1 MLVKKI
7 HMKFRNIKLG
17 RSNSLKSI
25 ESRILRSLVFV
36 VSLLVFQA
44 AAFSQITYPTPFVT
58 PQQAVENVLLGAGVQ
73 ASNFKY
79 NGNGVMAVNVQ
90 TNIRKFLNTNPNFPL
105 SEGIIMHTSNA
116 PNVSGDPD
124 LNAINLSGNNISNG
138 VILEFDFVPEGDT
151 LSFSYIFTSAE
162 YSSFTCSSFNDVFGF
177 FISGPGISGPYSNNS
192 MNIATIPGSN
202 TPVGINTVNS
212 GNIISSNCSN
222 ANPNYQQDSQYW
234 TNSFNS
240 VYSGSPAISGS
251 VGLPNFNG
259 STVELTANAS
269 VICGETYHIKLAIS
283 NVNDQS
289 YNSGVFLK
297 AGSFASEPTIEIA
310 GQNTTTMVMDSV
322 LVEGC
327 DMGNFCFT
335 RDIAVAGDTAVI
347 HFELGGTAV
356 IGVDYNFT
364 NIPNTL
370 DSIILYPGE
379 TEFCIDIDPILD
391 GLLEGLELIEISTF
405 SVNPCGDTLWS
416 EARLYIA
423 DKPEIPMPNAGQDF
437 AVCDGGTGVL
447 EGEAEVGTNTTTW
460 TYDGPG
466 VITFTPNANAVNA
479 TVSFT
484 EPGSYTLFLTEAND
498 TCNVFGIDSL
508 TVVYGEVLL
517 DVSNDTIIC
526 QNGEVNLIAD
536 GSTTS
541 NSALEY
547 HWEHTTDIGAVQNVD
562 PLETTTYS
570 VFAENTDGCISETR
584 TITVTV
590 HPPLNL
596 VVTPTLQSIC
606 PGFMAQINS
615 VVTGGNGG
623 PYAYVWTDPAGNI
636 VGEEAQITVSPA
648 ATTIYTLTVSD
659 DCETTPVSLT
669 SEVVVEPLPEV
680 MFSVTDPALCT
691 PAEFEV
697 INNTDPTMVGETY
710 WYVNSGH
717 SYANLDTINPDIT
730 APGVYNVQL
739 VVVSPA
745 GCIDSLSVNN
755 FLEVYALPEV
765 RFTYSPNPVTVLN
778 TEVVFQNGT
787 TGAVAYE
794 WSFEEGLPNYSSLTT
809 PTSTFPEGI
818 VDVYDVELI
827 AFTEFGCTDTLLK
840 RIRVQPEV
848 LIFVPN
854 TFTPDND
861 SYNEEWK
868 VHLLG
873 IDIYSVT
880 IEVFNR
886 WGEQVWESHDIE
898 YGWDGTYGGK
908 PVPTGSYVW
917 KVSAADRLTDG
928 KYDWQGTVTIL
939 R

>member
-1 MLVKKI
+1 MQNKHTFL
-7 HMKFRNIKLG
+7 KL
-17 RSNSLKSI
+17 NKSF
-25 ESRILRSLVFV
+25 SVGKLILALTFMF
-36 VSLLVFQA
+36 FQA
-44 AAFSQITYPTPFVT
+44 TAFSQITFPTPFVT
-58 PQQAVENVLLGAGVQ
+58 PQQAVENVLLGPGVQ
-73 ASNFKY
+73 ASGFKY
-79 NGNGVMAVNVQ
+79 NGNSVMAVNVQ
-90 TNIRKFLNTNPNFPL
+90 SNIRRFVNTNAVFPL
-105 SEGIIMHTSNA
+105 DEGVLMHTANA

-124 LNAINLSGNNISNG
+124 LNAINLSNNNISNG

-151 LSFSYIFTSAE
+151 LSFSYIFSSAE

-177 FISGPGISGPYSNNS
+177 FISGPGISGPYSNNAI
-192 MNIATIPGSN
+192 NIATIPGTN

-212 GNIISSNCSN
+212 GNITSSNCFN

-234 TNSFNS
+234 TSSFNS
-240 VYSGSPAISGS
+240 VYNSSPAISGS
-251 VGLPNFNG
+251 VGSPNFNG
-259 STVELTANAS
+259 STIELTANAS

-283 NVNDQS
+283 NVSDQS

-297 AGSFASEPTIEIA
+297 AGSFSSAPTFEIS
-310 GQNTTTMVMDSV
+310 GQNTTTMTMDSV

-335 RDIAVAGDTAVI
+335 RPIEIAEDTAVV
-347 HFELGGTAV
+347 HFEIGGTA
-356 IGVDYNFT
+356 ILGVDYNFT

-379 TEFCIDIDPILD
+379 TDFCIDIEPVLD
-391 GLLEGLELIEISTF
+391 GLLEGLESIEISTF

-423 DKPEIPMPNAGQDF
+423 DKPDIPIPNAGSNF

-447 EGEAEVGTNTTTW
+447 EGEAEVATNTTTW

-466 VITFTPNANAVNA
+466 VITFTPNANDPNA

-498 TCNVFGIDSL
+498 TCDVFGIDSV

-526 QNGEVNLIAD
+526 QNGQVDLIAT
-536 GSTTS
+536 GNTTS
-541 NSALEY
+541 NSPLEY
-547 HWEHTTDIGAVQNVD
+547 HWDHTTDVGAVQNVT
-562 PLETTTYS
+562 PLENTTYS
-570 VFAENTDGCISETR
+570 VFAENTDGCISQTK
-584 TITVTV
+584 TITVSV
-590 HPPLNL
+590 HPPLEL
-596 VVTPTLQSIC
+596 TITPTLQSIC
-606 PGFMAQINS
+606 PGDMAQISS

-623 PYAYVWTDPAGNI
+623 PYSLVWTDPTGNV
-636 VGEEAQITVSPA
+636 VGDEAQIAVSPES
-648 ATTIYTLTVSD
+648 TSIYTLTVSD
-659 DCETTPVSLT
+659 NCETTPVTLT

-680 MFSVTDPALCT
+680 MFSVTEPALCT
-691 PAEFEV
+691 PAVFEV
-697 INNTDPTMVGETY
+697 INNTDPNMVDQTY

-730 APGVYNVQL
+730 SPGVYDVKL

-745 GCIDSLSVNN
+745 GCVDSLSVNN
-755 FLEVYALPEV
+755 FLEVYALPEA
-765 RFTYSPNPVTVLN
+765 RFTYTPNPTTVLN
-778 TEVVFQNGT
+778 TEVKFQNGT
-787 TGAVAYE
+787 TGAVSYQ
-794 WSFEEGLPNYSSLTT
+794 WTFEDGLPAYSSLTN
-809 PTSTFPEGI
+809 PTVNFPEGI
-818 VDVYDVELI
+818 VDVYDVEMI
-827 AFTEFGCTDTLLK
+827 AYTEFGCTDTVLK

-848 LIFVPN
+848 LIFAPN
-854 TFTPDND
+854 SFTPDND
-861 SYNEEWK
+861 SYNEVWK

-873 IDIYSVT
+873 VDVYNVT

-908 PVPTGSYVW
+908 PVPTGSYIW

-928 KYDWQGTVTIL
+928 KYEWQGHVTIL

>member
-1 MLVKKI
+1 MQNKHTFL
-7 HMKFRNIKLG
+7 KL
-17 RSNSLKSI
+17 NKSF
-25 ESRILRSLVFV
+25 SVGKLILALTFMF
-36 VSLLVFQA
+36 FQA
-44 AAFSQITYPTPFVT
+44 TAFSQITFPTPFVT
-58 PQQAVENVLLGAGVQ
+58 PQQAVENVLLGPGVQ
-73 ASNFKY
+73 ASGFKY

-90 TNIRKFLNTNPNFPL
+90 SNIRRFVNTNAVFPL
-105 SEGIIMHTSNA
+105 DEGVLMHTANA

-124 LNAINLSGNNISNG
+124 LNAINLSNSNISNG

-151 LSFSYIFTSAE
+151 LSFSYIFSSAE

-192 MNIATIPGSN
+192 INIATIPGTN

-212 GNIISSNCSN
+212 GNVTSSNCFN

-234 TNSFNS
+234 TSSFNS
-240 VYSGSPAISGS
+240 VYNSSPAISGS
-251 VGLPNFNG
+251 VGSPNFNG
-259 STVELTANAS
+259 STIELTANAS

-283 NVNDQS
+283 NVSDQS

-297 AGSFASEPTIEIA
+297 AGSFSSVPTFEIS
-310 GQNTTTMVMDSV
+310 GQNTTTMTMDSV

-335 RDIAVAGDTAVI
+335 RPIEIAEDTAVV
-347 HFELGGTAV
+347 HFEIGGTA
-356 IGVDYNFT
+356 ILGVDYNFT

-379 TEFCIDIDPILD
+379 TDFCIDIEPVLD
-391 GLLEGLELIEISTF
+391 GLLEGLESIEISTF

-423 DKPEIPMPNAGQDF
+423 DKPDIPIPNAGSNF

-447 EGEAEVGTNTTTW
+447 EGEAEVATNTTTW

-466 VITFTPNANAVNA
+466 VITFTPNANDPNA

-498 TCNVFGIDSL
+498 TCDVFGIDSV

-526 QNGEVNLIAD
+526 QNGQVDLIAT
-536 GSTTS
+536 GNTTS
-541 NSALEY
+541 NSPLEY
-547 HWEHTTDIGAVQNVD
+547 HWDHTTDVGAVQNVT
-562 PLETTTYS
+562 PLENTSYS
-570 VFAENTDGCISETR
+570 VFAENTDGCISQTK

-590 HPPLNL
+590 HPPLEL
-596 VVTPTLQSIC
+596 TMTPTLQSIC
-606 PGFMAQINS
+606 PGDMAQINS

-623 PYAYVWTDPAGNI
+623 PYTLVWTDPTGNV
-636 VGEEAQITVSPA
+636 VGDEAQIAVSPES
-648 ATTIYTLTVSD
+648 TSIYTLTVSD
-659 DCETTPVSLT
+659 NCETTPVTLT

-680 MFSVTDPALCT
+680 MFSATEPALCT
-691 PAEFEV
+691 PAVFEV
-697 INNTDPTMVGETY
+697 INNTDPNMVDQTY

-730 APGVYNVQL
+730 SPGVYDVKL

-745 GCIDSLSVNN
+745 GCVDSLSVNN

-765 RFTYSPNPVTVLN
+765 RFTYTPNPTTVLN
-778 TEVVFQNGT
+778 TEVKFQNGT
-787 TGAVAYE
+787 TGAVSYQ
-794 WSFEEGLPNYSSLTT
+794 WTFEDGLPAYSSLTN
-809 PTSTFPEGI
+809 PTVNFPEGI
-818 VDVYDVELI
+818 VDVYDVEMI
-827 AFTEFGCTDTLLK
+827 AYTEFGCTDTVLK

-848 LIFVPN
+848 LIFAPN
-854 TFTPDND
+854 SFTPDND
-861 SYNEEWK
+861 SYNEVWK

-873 IDIYSVT
+873 VDVYNVT

-908 PVPTGSYVW
+908 PVPTGSYIW

-928 KYDWQGTVTIL
+928 KYEWQGQVTIL

>member
-1 MLVKKI
+1 MQNKHTFL
-7 HMKFRNIKLG
+7 KL
-17 RSNSLKSI
+17 NKSF
-25 ESRILRSLVFV
+25 SVGKLILALTFMF
-36 VSLLVFQA
+36 FQA
-44 AAFSQITYPTPFVT
+44 TAFSQITFPTPFVT
-58 PQQAVENVLLGAGVQ
+58 PQQAVENVLLGPGVQ
-73 ASNFKY
+73 ASGFKY
-79 NGNGVMAVNVQ
+79 NGNSVMAVNVQ
-90 TNIRKFLNTNPNFPL
+90 SNIRRFVNTNAVFPL
-105 SEGIIMHTSNA
+105 DEGVLMHTANA

-124 LNAINLSGNNISNG
+124 LNAINLSNNNISNG

-151 LSFSYIFTSAE
+151 LSFSYIFSSAE

-177 FISGPGISGPYSNNS
+177 FISGPGISGPYSNNAI
-192 MNIATIPGSN
+192 NIATIPGTN

-212 GNIISSNCSN
+212 GNITSSNCFN

-234 TNSFNS
+234 TSSFNS
-240 VYSGSPAISGS
+240 VYNSSPAISGS
-251 VGLPNFNG
+251 VGSPNFNG
-259 STVELTANAS
+259 STIELTANAS

-283 NVNDQS
+283 NVSDQS

-297 AGSFASEPTIEIA
+297 AGSFSSAPTFEIS
-310 GQNTTTMVMDSV
+310 GQNTTTMTMDSV

-335 RDIAVAGDTAVI
+335 RPIEIAEDTAVV
-347 HFELGGTAV
+347 HFEIGGTA
-356 IGVDYNFT
+356 ILGVDYNFT

-379 TEFCIDIDPILD
+379 TDFCIDIEPVLD
-391 GLLEGLELIEISTF
+391 GLLEGLESIEISTF

-423 DKPEIPMPNAGQDF
+423 DKPDIPIPNAGSNF

-447 EGEAEVGTNTTTW
+447 EGEAEVATNTTTW

-466 VITFTPNANAVNA
+466 VITFTPNANDPNA

-498 TCNVFGIDSL
+498 TCDVFGIDSV

-526 QNGEVNLIAD
+526 QNGQVDLIAT
-536 GSTTS
+536 GNTTS
-541 NSALEY
+541 NSPLEY
-547 HWEHTTDIGAVQNVD
+547 HWDHTTDVGAVQNVT
-562 PLETTTYS
+562 PLENTTYS
-570 VFAENTDGCISETR
+570 VFAENTDGCISQTK
-584 TITVTV
+584 TITVSV
-590 HPPLNL
+590 HPPLEL
-596 VVTPTLQSIC
+596 TITPTLQSIC
-606 PGFMAQINS
+606 PGDMAQISS

-623 PYAYVWTDPAGNI
+623 PYTLVWTDPTGNV
-636 VGEEAQITVSPA
+636 VGDEAQIAVSPES
-648 ATTIYTLTVSD
+648 TSIYTLTVSD
-659 DCETTPVSLT
+659 NCETTPVTLT

-680 MFSVTDPALCT
+680 MFSVTEPALCT
-691 PAEFEV
+691 PAVFEV
-697 INNTDPTMVGETY
+697 INNTDPNMVDQTY

-730 APGVYNVQL
+730 SPGVYDVKL

-745 GCIDSLSVNN
+745 GCVDSLSVNN
-755 FLEVYALPEV
+755 FLEVYALPEA
-765 RFTYSPNPVTVLN
+765 RFTYTPNPTTVLN
-778 TEVVFQNGT
+778 TEVKFQNGT
-787 TGAVAYE
+787 TGAVSYQ
-794 WSFEEGLPNYSSLTT
+794 WTFEDGLPAYSSLTN
-809 PTSTFPEGI
+809 PTVNFPEGI
-818 VDVYDVELI
+818 VDVYDVEMI
-827 AFTEFGCTDTLLK
+827 AYTEFGCTDTVLK

-848 LIFVPN
+848 LIFAPN
-854 TFTPDND
+854 SFTPDND
-861 SYNEEWK
+861 SYNEVWK

-873 IDIYSVT
+873 VDVYNVT

-908 PVPTGSYVW
+908 PVPTGSYIW

-928 KYDWQGTVTIL
+928 KYEWQGHVTIL

>member
-1 MLVKKI
+1 MQNKHTFL
-7 HMKFRNIKLG
+7 KL
-17 RSNSLKSI
+17 NKSF
-25 ESRILRSLVFV
+25 SVGKLILALTFMF
-36 VSLLVFQA
+36 FQA
-44 AAFSQITYPTPFVT
+44 TAFSQITFPTPFVT
-58 PQQAVENVLLGAGVQ
+58 PQQAVENVLLGPGVQ
-73 ASNFKY
+73 ASGFKY
-79 NGNGVMAVNVQ
+79 NGNSVMAVNVQ
-90 TNIRKFLNTNPNFPL
+90 SNIRRFVNTNAVFPL
-105 SEGIIMHTSNA
+105 DEGVLMHTANA

-124 LNAINLSGNNISNG
+124 LNAINLSNSNISNG

-151 LSFSYIFTSAE
+151 LSFSYIFSSAE

-192 MNIATIPGSN
+192 INIATIPGTN

-212 GNIISSNCSN
+212 GNVTSSNCFN

-234 TNSFNS
+234 TSSFNS
-240 VYSGSPAISGS
+240 VYNSSPAISGS
-251 VGLPNFNG
+251 VGSPNFNG
-259 STVELTANAS
+259 STIELTANAS

-283 NVNDQS
+283 NVSDQS

-297 AGSFASEPTIEIA
+297 AGSFSSVPTFEIS
-310 GQNTTTMVMDSV
+310 GQNTTTMTMDSV

-327 DMGNFCFT
+327 DMGDFCFT
-335 RDIAVAGDTAVI
+335 RPIEIAEDTAVV
-347 HFELGGTAV
+347 HFEIGGTA
-356 IGVDYNFT
+356 ILGVDYNFT

-379 TEFCIDIDPILD
+379 TDFCIDIEPVLD
-391 GLLEGLELIEISTF
+391 GLLEGLESIEISTF

-423 DKPEIPMPNAGQDF
+423 DKPDIPIPNAGSNF

-447 EGEAEVGTNTTTW
+447 EGEAEVATNTTTW

-466 VITFTPNANAVNA
+466 VITFTPNANDPNA

-498 TCNVFGIDSL
+498 TCDVFGIDSV

-526 QNGEVNLIAD
+526 QNGQVDLIAT
-536 GSTTS
+536 GNTTS
-541 NSALEY
+541 NSPLEY
-547 HWEHTTDIGAVQNVD
+547 HWDHTTDVGAVQNVT
-562 PLETTTYS
+562 PLENTSYS
-570 VFAENTDGCISETR
+570 VFAENTDGCISQTK
-584 TITVTV
+584 TITVSV
-590 HPPLNL
+590 HPPLEL
-596 VVTPTLQSIC
+596 TITPTLQSIC
-606 PGFMAQINS
+606 PGDMAQISS

-623 PYAYVWTDPAGNI
+623 PYTLVWTDPTGNV
-636 VGEEAQITVSPA
+636 VGDEAQIAVSPES
-648 ATTIYTLTVSD
+648 TSIYTLTVSD
-659 DCETTPVSLT
+659 NCETTPVTLT

-680 MFSVTDPALCT
+680 MFSVTEPALCT
-691 PAEFEV
+691 PAVFEV
-697 INNTDPTMVGETY
+697 INNTDPNMVDQTY

-730 APGVYNVQL
+730 SPGVYDVKL

-745 GCIDSLSVNN
+745 GCVDSLSVNN

-765 RFTYSPNPVTVLN
+765 RFTYTPNPTTVLN
-778 TEVVFQNGT
+778 TEVKFQNGT
-787 TGAVAYE
+787 TGAVSYQ
-794 WSFEEGLPNYSSLTT
+794 WTFEDGLPAYSSLTN
-809 PTSTFPEGI
+809 PTVNFPEGI
-818 VDVYDVELI
+818 VDVYDVEMI
-827 AFTEFGCTDTLLK
+827 AYTEFGCTDTVLK

-848 LIFVPN
+848 LIFAPN
-854 TFTPDND
+854 SFTPDND
-861 SYNEEWK
+861 SYNEVWK

-873 IDIYSVT
+873 VDVYNVT

-908 PVPTGSYVW
+908 PVPTGSYIW

-928 KYDWQGTVTIL
+928 KYEWQGQVTIL

>member
-1 MLVKKI
+1 MQNKHTFL
-7 HMKFRNIKLG
+7 KL
-17 RSNSLKSI
+17 NKSF
-25 ESRILRSLVFV
+25 SVGKLILALTFMF
-36 VSLLVFQA
+36 FQA
-44 AAFSQITYPTPFVT
+44 TAFSQITFPTPFVT
-58 PQQAVENVLLGAGVQ
+58 PQQAVENVLLGPGVQ
-73 ASNFKY
+73 ASGFKY
-79 NGNGVMAVNVQ
+79 NGNSVMAVNVQ
-90 TNIRKFLNTNPNFPL
+90 SNIRRFVNTNAVFPL
-105 SEGIIMHTSNA
+105 DEGVLMHTANA

-124 LNAINLSGNNISNG
+124 LNAINLSNSNISNG

-151 LSFSYIFTSAE
+151 LSFSYIFSSAE

-177 FISGPGISGPYSNNS
+177 FISGPGISGPYSNNAI
-192 MNIATIPGSN
+192 NIATIPGTN

-212 GNIISSNCSN
+212 GNITSSNCFN

-234 TNSFNS
+234 TSSFNS
-240 VYSGSPAISGS
+240 VYNSSPAISGS
-251 VGLPNFNG
+251 VGSPNFNG
-259 STVELTANAS
+259 STIELTANAS

-283 NVNDQS
+283 NVSDQS

-297 AGSFASEPTIEIA
+297 AGSFSSAPTFEIS
-310 GQNTTTMVMDSV
+310 GQNTTTMTMDSV

-335 RDIAVAGDTAVI
+335 RPIEIAEDTAVV
-347 HFELGGTAV
+347 HFEIGGTA
-356 IGVDYNFT
+356 ILGVDYNFT

-379 TEFCIDIDPILD
+379 TDFCIDIEPVLD
-391 GLLEGLELIEISTF
+391 GLLEGLESIEISTF

-423 DKPEIPMPNAGQDF
+423 DKPDIPIPNAGSNF

-447 EGEAEVGTNTTTW
+447 EGEAEVATNTTTW

-466 VITFTPNANAVNA
+466 VITFTPNANDPNA

-498 TCNVFGIDSL
+498 TCDVFGIDSV

-526 QNGEVNLIAD
+526 QNGQVDLIAT
-536 GSTTS
+536 GNTTS
-541 NSALEY
+541 NSPLEY
-547 HWEHTTDIGAVQNVD
+547 HWDHTTDVGAVQNVT
-562 PLETTTYS
+562 PLENTTYS
-570 VFAENTDGCISETR
+570 VFAENTDGCISQTK
-584 TITVTV
+584 TITVSV
-590 HPPLNL
+590 HPPLEL
-596 VVTPTLQSIC
+596 TITPTLQSIC
-606 PGFMAQINS
+606 PGDMAQISS

-623 PYAYVWTDPAGNI
+623 PYSLVWTDPTGNV
-636 VGEEAQITVSPA
+636 VGDEAQIAVSPES
-648 ATTIYTLTVSD
+648 TSIYTLTVSD
-659 DCETTPVSLT
+659 NCETTPVTLT

-680 MFSVTDPALCT
+680 MFSVTEPALCT
-691 PAEFEV
+691 PAVFEV
-697 INNTDPTMVGETY
+697 INNTDPNMVDQTY

-730 APGVYNVQL
+730 SPGVYDVKL

-745 GCIDSLSVNN
+745 GCVDSLSVNN
-755 FLEVYALPEV
+755 FLEVYALPEA
-765 RFTYSPNPVTVLN
+765 RFTYTPNPTTVLN
-778 TEVVFQNGT
+778 TEVKFQNGT
-787 TGAVAYE
+787 TGAVSYQ
-794 WSFEEGLPNYSSLTT
+794 WTFEDGLPAYSSLTN
-809 PTSTFPEGI
+809 PTVNFPEGI
-818 VDVYDVELI
+818 VDVYDVEMI
-827 AFTEFGCTDTLLK
+827 AYTEFGCTDTVLK

-848 LIFVPN
+848 LIFAPN
-854 TFTPDND
+854 SFTPDND
-861 SYNEEWK
+861 SYNEVWK

-873 IDIYSVT
+873 VDVYNVT

-908 PVPTGSYVW
+908 PVPTGSYIW

-928 KYDWQGTVTIL
+928 KYEWQGHVTIL

>member
-1 MLVKKI
+1 MQNKHTFL
-7 HMKFRNIKLG
+7 KL
-17 RSNSLKSI
+17 NKSF
-25 ESRILRSLVFV
+25 SVGKLILALTFMF
-36 VSLLVFQA
+36 FQA
-44 AAFSQITYPTPFVT
+44 TAFSQITFPTPFVT
-58 PQQAVENVLLGAGVQ
+58 PQQAVENVLLGPGVQ
-73 ASNFKY
+73 ASGFKY
-79 NGNGVMAVNVQ
+79 NGNSVMAVNVQ
-90 TNIRKFLNTNPNFPL
+90 SNIRRFVNTNAVFPL
-105 SEGIIMHTSNA
+105 DEGVLMHTANA

-124 LNAINLSGNNISNG
+124 LNAINLSNSNISNG

-151 LSFSYIFTSAE
+151 LSFSYIFSSAE

-177 FISGPGISGPYSNNS
+177 FISGPGISGPYSNNAI
-192 MNIATIPGSN
+192 NIATIPGTN

-212 GNIISSNCSN
+212 GNITSSNCFN

-234 TNSFNS
+234 TSSFNS
-240 VYSGSPAISGS
+240 VYNSSPAISGS
-251 VGLPNFNG
+251 VGSPNFNG
-259 STVELTANAS
+259 STIELTANAS

-283 NVNDQS
+283 NVSDQS

-297 AGSFASEPTIEIA
+297 AGSFSSAPTFEIS
-310 GQNTTTMVMDSV
+310 GQNTTTMTMDSV

-335 RDIAVAGDTAVI
+335 RPIEIAEDTAVV
-347 HFELGGTAV
+347 HFEIGGTA
-356 IGVDYNFT
+356 ILGVDYNFT

-379 TEFCIDIDPILD
+379 TDFCIDIEPVLD
-391 GLLEGLELIEISTF
+391 GLLEGLESIEISTF

-423 DKPEIPMPNAGQDF
+423 DKPDIPIPNAGSNF

-447 EGEAEVGTNTTTW
+447 EGEAEVATNTTTW

-466 VITFTPNANAVNA
+466 VITFTPNANDPNA

-498 TCNVFGIDSL
+498 TCDVFGIDSV

-526 QNGEVNLIAD
+526 QNGQVDLIAT
-536 GSTTS
+536 GNTTS
-541 NSALEY
+541 NSPLEY
-547 HWEHTTDIGAVQNVD
+547 HWDHTTDVGAVQNVT
-562 PLETTTYS
+562 PLENTTYS
-570 VFAENTDGCISETR
+570 VFAENTDGCISQTK
-584 TITVTV
+584 TITVSV
-590 HPPLNL
+590 HPPLEL
-596 VVTPTLQSIC
+596 TITPTLQSIC
-606 PGFMAQINS
+606 PGDMAQISS

-623 PYAYVWTDPAGNI
+623 PYTLVWTDPTGNV
-636 VGEEAQITVSPA
+636 VGDEAQIAVSPES
-648 ATTIYTLTVSD
+648 TSIYTLTVSD
-659 DCETTPVSLT
+659 NCETTPVTLT

-680 MFSVTDPALCT
+680 MFSVTEPALCT
-691 PAEFEV
+691 PAVFEV
-697 INNTDPTMVGETY
+697 INNTDPNMVDQTY

-730 APGVYNVQL
+730 SPGVYDVKL

-745 GCIDSLSVNN
+745 GCVDSLSVNN
-755 FLEVYALPEV
+755 FLEVYALPEA
-765 RFTYSPNPVTVLN
+765 RFTYTPNPTTVLN
-778 TEVVFQNGT
+778 TEVKFQNGT
-787 TGAVAYE
+787 TGAVSYQ
-794 WSFEEGLPNYSSLTT
+794 WTFEDGLPAYSSLTN
-809 PTSTFPEGI
+809 PTVNFPEGI
-818 VDVYDVELI
+818 VDVYDVEMI
-827 AFTEFGCTDTLLK
+827 AYTEFGCTDTVLK

-848 LIFVPN
+848 LIFAPN
-854 TFTPDND
+854 SFTPDND
-861 SYNEEWK
+861 SYNEVWK

-873 IDIYSVT
+873 VDVYNVT

-908 PVPTGSYVW
+908 PVPTGSYIW

-928 KYDWQGTVTIL
+928 KYEWQGHVTIL

>member
-1 MLVKKI
+1 MQNKHTFL
-7 HMKFRNIKLG
+7 KL
-17 RSNSLKSI
+17 NKSF
-25 ESRILRSLVFV
+25 SVGKLILALTFMF
-36 VSLLVFQA
+36 FQA
-44 AAFSQITYPTPFVT
+44 TVFSQITFPTPFVT
-58 PQQAVENVLLGAGVQ
+58 PQQAVENVLLGPGVQ
-73 ASNFKY
+73 ASGFKY
-79 NGNGVMAVNVQ
+79 NGNSVMAVNVQ
-90 TNIRKFLNTNPNFPL
+90 SNIRRFVNTNAVFPL
-105 SEGIIMHTSNA
+105 DEGVLMHTANA

-124 LNAINLSGNNISNG
+124 LNAINLSNSNISNG

-151 LSFSYIFTSAE
+151 LSFSYIFSSAE

-192 MNIATIPGSN
+192 INIATIPGTN

-212 GNIISSNCSN
+212 GNVTSSNCFN

-234 TNSFNS
+234 TSSFNS
-240 VYSGSPAISGS
+240 VYNSSPAISGS
-251 VGLPNFNG
+251 VGSPNFNG
-259 STVELTANAS
+259 STIELTANAS

-283 NVNDQS
+283 NVSDQS

-297 AGSFASEPTIEIA
+297 AGSFSSVPTFEIS
-310 GQNTTTMVMDSV
+310 GQNTTTMTMDSV

-335 RDIAVAGDTAVI
+335 RPIEIAEDTAVV
-347 HFELGGTAV
+347 HFEIGGTA
-356 IGVDYNFT
+356 ILGVDYNFT

-379 TEFCIDIDPILD
+379 TDFCIDIEPVLD
-391 GLLEGLELIEISTF
+391 GLLEGLESIEISTF

-423 DKPEIPMPNAGQDF
+423 DKPDIPIPNAGSNF

-447 EGEAEVGTNTTTW
+447 EGEAEVATNTTTW

-466 VITFTPNANAVNA
+466 VITFTPNANDPNA

-498 TCNVFGIDSL
+498 TCDVFGIDSV

-526 QNGEVNLIAD
+526 QNGQVDLIAT
-536 GSTTS
+536 GNTTS
-541 NSALEY
+541 NSPLEY
-547 HWEHTTDIGAVQNVD
+547 HWDHTTDVGAVQNVT
-562 PLETTTYS
+562 PLENTSYS
-570 VFAENTDGCISETR
+570 VFAENTDGCISQTK
-584 TITVTV
+584 TITVSV
-590 HPPLNL
+590 HPPLEL
-596 VVTPTLQSIC
+596 TITPTLQSIC
-606 PGFMAQINS
+606 PGDMAQISS

-623 PYAYVWTDPAGNI
+623 PYTLVWTDPTGNV
-636 VGEEAQITVSPA
+636 VGDEAQIAVSPES
-648 ATTIYTLTVSD
+648 TSIYTLTVSD
-659 DCETTPVSLT
+659 NCETTPVTLT

-680 MFSVTDPALCT
+680 MFSVTEPALCT
-691 PAEFEV
+691 PAVFEV
-697 INNTDPTMVGETY
+697 INNTDPNMVDQTY

-730 APGVYNVQL
+730 SPGVYDVKL

-745 GCIDSLSVNN
+745 GCVDSLSVNN

-765 RFTYSPNPVTVLN
+765 RFTYTPNPTTVLN
-778 TEVVFQNGT
+778 TEVKFQNGT
-787 TGAVAYE
+787 TGAVSYQ
-794 WSFEEGLPNYSSLTT
+794 WTFEDGLPAYSSLTN
-809 PTSTFPEGI
+809 PTVNFPEGI
-818 VDVYDVELI
+818 VDVYDVEMI
-827 AFTEFGCTDTLLK
+827 AYTEFGCTDTVLK

-848 LIFVPN
+848 LIFAPN
-854 TFTPDND
+854 SFTPDND
-861 SYNEEWK
+861 SYNEVWK

-873 IDIYSVT
+873 VDVYNVT

-908 PVPTGSYVW
+908 PVPTGSYIW

-928 KYDWQGTVTIL
+928 KYEWQGHVTIL

>member
-1 MLVKKI
+1 MQNKHTFL
-7 HMKFRNIKLG
+7 KL
-17 RSNSLKSI
+17 NKSF
-25 ESRILRSLVFV
+25 SVGKLILALTFMF
-36 VSLLVFQA
+36 FQA
-44 AAFSQITYPTPFVT
+44 TAFSQITFPTPFVT
-58 PQQAVENVLLGAGVQ
+58 PQQAVENVLLGPGVQ
-73 ASNFKY
+73 ASGFKY
-79 NGNGVMAVNVQ
+79 NGNSVMAVNVQ
-90 TNIRKFLNTNPNFPL
+90 SNIRRFVNTNAVFPL
-105 SEGIIMHTSNA
+105 DEGVLMHTANA

-124 LNAINLSGNNISNG
+124 LNAINLSNNNISNG

-151 LSFSYIFTSAE
+151 LSFSYIFSSAE

-177 FISGPGISGPYSNNS
+177 FISGPGISGPYSNNAI
-192 MNIATIPGSN
+192 NIATIPGTN

-212 GNIISSNCSN
+212 GNITSSNCFN

-234 TNSFNS
+234 TSSFNS
-240 VYSGSPAISGS
+240 VYNSSPAISGS
-251 VGLPNFNG
+251 VGSPNFNG
-259 STVELTANAS
+259 STIELTANAS

-283 NVNDQS
+283 NVSDQS

-297 AGSFASEPTIEIA
+297 AGSFSSAPTFEIS
-310 GQNTTTMVMDSV
+310 GQNTTTMTMDSV

-327 DMGNFCFT
+327 DMGDFCFT
-335 RDIAVAGDTAVI
+335 RPIEIAEDTAVV
-347 HFELGGTAV
+347 HFEIGGTA
-356 IGVDYNFT
+356 ILGVDYNFT

-379 TEFCIDIDPILD
+379 TDFCIDIEPVLD
-391 GLLEGLELIEISTF
+391 GLLEGLESIEISTF

-423 DKPEIPMPNAGQDF
+423 DKPDIPIPNAGSNF

-447 EGEAEVGTNTTTW
+447 EGEAEVATNTTTW

-466 VITFTPNANAVNA
+466 VITFTPNANDPNA

-498 TCNVFGIDSL
+498 TCDVFGIDSV

-526 QNGEVNLIAD
+526 QNGQVDLIAT
-536 GSTTS
+536 GNTTS
-541 NSALEY
+541 NSPLEY
-547 HWEHTTDIGAVQNVD
+547 HWDHTTDVGAVQNVT
-562 PLETTTYS
+562 PLENTTYS
-570 VFAENTDGCISETR
+570 VFAENTDGCISQTK
-584 TITVTV
+584 TITVSV
-590 HPPLNL
+590 HPPLEL
-596 VVTPTLQSIC
+596 TITPTLQSIC
-606 PGFMAQINS
+606 PGDMAQISS

-623 PYAYVWTDPAGNI
+623 PYSLVWTDPTGNV
-636 VGEEAQITVSPA
+636 VGDEAQIAVSPES
-648 ATTIYTLTVSD
+648 TSIYTLTVSD
-659 DCETTPVSLT
+659 NCETTPVTLT

-680 MFSVTDPALCT
+680 MFSVTEPALCT
-691 PAEFEV
+691 PAVFEV
-697 INNTDPTMVGETY
+697 INNTDPNMVDQTY

-730 APGVYNVQL
+730 SPGVYDVKL

-745 GCIDSLSVNN
+745 GCVDSLSVNN
-755 FLEVYALPEV
+755 FLEVYALPEA
-765 RFTYSPNPVTVLN
+765 RFTYTPNPTTVLN
-778 TEVVFQNGT
+778 TEVKFQNGT
-787 TGAVAYE
+787 TGAVSYQ
-794 WSFEEGLPNYSSLTT
+794 WTFEDGLPAYSSLTN
-809 PTSTFPEGI
+809 PTVNFPEGI
-818 VDVYDVELI
+818 VDVYDVEMI
-827 AFTEFGCTDTLLK
+827 AYTEFGCTDTVLK

-848 LIFVPN
+848 LIFAPN
-854 TFTPDND
+854 SFTPDND
-861 SYNEEWK
+861 SYNEVWK

-873 IDIYSVT
+873 VDVYNVT

-908 PVPTGSYVW
+908 PVPTGSYIW

-928 KYDWQGTVTIL
+928 KYEWQGHVTIL

>member
-1 MLVKKI
+1 MQNKHTFL
-7 HMKFRNIKLG
+7 KL
-17 RSNSLKSI
+17 NKSF
-25 ESRILRSLVFV
+25 SVGKLILALTFMF
-36 VSLLVFQA
+36 FQA
-44 AAFSQITYPTPFVT
+44 TAFSQITFPTPFVT
-58 PQQAVENVLLGAGVQ
+58 PQQAVENVLLGPGVQ
-73 ASNFKY
+73 ASGFKY
-79 NGNGVMAVNVQ
+79 NGNSVMAVNVQ
-90 TNIRKFLNTNPNFPL
+90 SNIRRFVNTNAVFPL
-105 SEGIIMHTSNA
+105 DEGVLMHTANA

-124 LNAINLSGNNISNG
+124 LNAINLSNNNISNG

-151 LSFSYIFTSAE
+151 LSFSYIFSSAE

-177 FISGPGISGPYSNNS
+177 FISGPGISGPYSNNAI
-192 MNIATIPGSN
+192 NIATIPGTN

-212 GNIISSNCSN
+212 GNITSSNCFN

-234 TNSFNS
+234 TSSFNS
-240 VYSGSPAISGS
+240 VYNSSPAISGS
-251 VGLPNFNG
+251 VGSPNFNG
-259 STVELTANAS
+259 STIELTANAS

-283 NVNDQS
+283 NVSDQS

-297 AGSFASEPTIEIA
+297 AGSFSSAPTFEIS
-310 GQNTTTMVMDSV
+310 GQNTTTMTMDSV

-335 RDIAVAGDTAVI
+335 RPIEIAEDTAVV
-347 HFELGGTAV
+347 HFEIGGTA
-356 IGVDYNFT
+356 ILGVDYNFT

-379 TEFCIDIDPILD
+379 TDFCIDIEPVLD
-391 GLLEGLELIEISTF
+391 GLFEGLESIEISTF

-423 DKPEIPMPNAGQDF
+423 DKPDIPIPNAGSNF

-447 EGEAEVGTNTTTW
+447 EGEAEVATNTTTW

-466 VITFTPNANAVNA
+466 VITFTPNANDPNA

-498 TCNVFGIDSL
+498 TCDVFGIDSV

-526 QNGEVNLIAD
+526 QNGQVDLIAT
-536 GSTTS
+536 GNTTS
-541 NSALEY
+541 NSPLEY
-547 HWEHTTDIGAVQNVD
+547 HWDHTTDVGAVQNVT
-562 PLETTTYS
+562 PLENTSYS
-570 VFAENTDGCISETR
+570 VFAENTDGCISQTK
-584 TITVTV
+584 TITVSV
-590 HPPLNL
+590 HPPLEL
-596 VVTPTLQSIC
+596 TITPTVQSIC
-606 PGFMAQINS
+606 PGDMAQISS

-623 PYAYVWTDPAGNI
+623 PYTLVWTDPTGNV
-636 VGEEAQITVSPA
+636 VGDEAQIAVSPES
-648 ATTIYTLTVSD
+648 TSIYTLTVSD
-659 DCETTPVSLT
+659 NCETTPVTLT

-680 MFSVTDPALCT
+680 MFSVTEPALCT
-691 PAEFEV
+691 PAVFEV
-697 INNTDPTMVGETY
+697 INNTDPNMVDQTY

-730 APGVYNVQL
+730 SPGVYDVKL

-745 GCIDSLSVNN
+745 GCVDSLSVNN
-755 FLEVYALPEV
+755 FLEVYALPEA
-765 RFTYSPNPVTVLN
+765 RFTYTPNPTTVLN
-778 TEVVFQNGT
+778 TEVKFQNGT
-787 TGAVAYE
+787 TGAVSYQ
-794 WSFEEGLPNYSSLTT
+794 WTFEDGLPAYSSLTN
-809 PTSTFPEGI
+809 PTVNFPEGI
-818 VDVYDVELI
+818 VDVYDVEMI
-827 AFTEFGCTDTLLK
+827 AYTEFGCTDTVLK

-848 LIFVPN
+848 LIFAPN
-854 TFTPDND
+854 SFTPDND
-861 SYNEEWK
+861 SYNEVWK

-873 IDIYSVT
+873 VDVYNVT

-908 PVPTGSYVW
+908 PVPTGSYIW

-928 KYDWQGTVTIL
+928 KYEWQGHVTIL

>member
-1 MLVKKI
+1 MQNKHTFL
-7 HMKFRNIKLG
+7 KL
-17 RSNSLKSI
+17 NKSF
-25 ESRILRSLVFV
+25 SVGKLILALTFMF
-36 VSLLVFQA
+36 FQA
-44 AAFSQITYPTPFVT
+44 TAFSQITFPTPFVT
-58 PQQAVENVLLGAGVQ
+58 PQQAVENVLLGPGVQ
-73 ASNFKY
+73 ASGFKY

-90 TNIRKFLNTNPNFPL
+90 SNIRRFVNTNAVFPL
-105 SEGIIMHTSNA
+105 DEGVLMHTANA

-124 LNAINLSGNNISNG
+124 LNAINLSNSNISNG

-151 LSFSYIFTSAE
+151 LSFSYIFSSAE

-192 MNIATIPGSN
+192 INIATIPGTN

-212 GNIISSNCSN
+212 GNVTSSNCFN

-234 TNSFNS
+234 TSSFNS
-240 VYSGSPAISGS
+240 VYNSSPAISGS
-251 VGLPNFNG
+251 VGSPNFNG
-259 STVELTANAS
+259 STIELTANAS

-283 NVNDQS
+283 NVSDQS

-297 AGSFASEPTIEIA
+297 AGSFSSVPTFEIS
-310 GQNTTTMVMDSV
+310 GQNTTTMTMDSV

-335 RDIAVAGDTAVI
+335 RPIEIAEDTAVV
-347 HFELGGTAV
+347 HFEIGGTA
-356 IGVDYNFT
+356 ILGVDYNFT

-379 TEFCIDIDPILD
+379 TDFCIDIEPVLD
-391 GLLEGLELIEISTF
+391 GLLEGLESIEISTF

-423 DKPEIPMPNAGQDF
+423 DKPDIPIPNAGSNF

-447 EGEAEVGTNTTTW
+447 EGEAEVATNTTTW

-466 VITFTPNANAVNA
+466 VITFTPNANDPNA

-498 TCNVFGIDSL
+498 TCDVFGIDSV

-526 QNGEVNLIAD
+526 QNGQVDLIAT
-536 GSTTS
+536 GNTTS
-541 NSALEY
+541 NSPLEY
-547 HWEHTTDIGAVQNVD
+547 HWDHTTDVGAVQNVT
-562 PLETTTYS
+562 PLENTSYS
-570 VFAENTDGCISETR
+570 VFAENTDGCISQTK
-584 TITVTV
+584 TITVSV
-590 HPPLNL
+590 HPPLEL
-596 VVTPTLQSIC
+596 TITPTLQSIC
-606 PGFMAQINS
+606 PGDMAQINS

-623 PYAYVWTDPAGNI
+623 PYTLVWTDPTGNV
-636 VGEEAQITVSPA
+636 VGDEAQIAVSPES
-648 ATTIYTLTVSD
+648 TSIYTLTVSD
-659 DCETTPVSLT
+659 NCETTPVTLT

-680 MFSVTDPALCT
+680 MFSVTEPALCT
-691 PAEFEV
+691 PAVFEV
-697 INNTDPTMVGETY
+697 INNTDPNMVDQTY

-730 APGVYNVQL
+730 SPGVYDVKL

-745 GCIDSLSVNN
+745 GCVDSLSVNN

-765 RFTYSPNPVTVLN
+765 RFTYTPNPTTVLN
-778 TEVVFQNGT
+778 TEVKFQNGT
-787 TGAVAYE
+787 TGAVSYQ
-794 WSFEEGLPNYSSLTT
+794 WTFEDGLPAYSSLTN
-809 PTSTFPEGI
+809 PTVNFPEGI
-818 VDVYDVELI
+818 VDVYDVEMI
-827 AFTEFGCTDTLLK
+827 AYTEFGCTDTVLK

-848 LIFVPN
+848 LIFAPN
-854 TFTPDND
+854 SFTPDND
-861 SYNEEWK
+861 SYNEVWK

-873 IDIYSVT
+873 VDVYNVT

-908 PVPTGSYVW
+908 TVPTGSYIW

-928 KYDWQGTVTIL
+928 KYEWQGQVTIL

>member
-1 MLVKKI
+1 
-7 HMKFRNIKLG
+7 MKFNYTMQNKHTFLKL
-17 RSNSLKSI
+17 NKSF
-25 ESRILRSLVFV
+25 SVGKLILALTFMF
-36 VSLLVFQA
+36 FQA
-44 AAFSQITYPTPFVT
+44 TAFSQITFPTPFVT
-58 PQQAVENVLLGAGVQ
+58 PQQAVENVLLGPGVQ
-73 ASNFKY
+73 ASGFKY

-90 TNIRKFLNTNPNFPL
+90 SNIRRFVNTNAVFPL
-105 SEGIIMHTSNA
+105 DEGVLMHTANA

-124 LNAINLSGNNISNG
+124 LNAINLSNSNISNG

-151 LSFSYIFTSAE
+151 LSFSYIFSSAE

-192 MNIATIPGSN
+192 INIATIPGTN

-212 GNIISSNCSN
+212 GNVTSSNCFN

-234 TNSFNS
+234 TSSFNS
-240 VYSGSPAISGS
+240 VYNSSPAISGS
-251 VGLPNFNG
+251 VGSPNFNG
-259 STVELTANAS
+259 STIELTANAS

-283 NVNDQS
+283 NVSDQS

-297 AGSFASEPTIEIA
+297 AGSFSSVPTFEIS
-310 GQNTTTMVMDSV
+310 GQNTTTMTMDSV

-335 RDIAVAGDTAVI
+335 RPIEIAEDTAVV
-347 HFELGGTAV
+347 HFEIGGTA
-356 IGVDYNFT
+356 ILGVDYNFT

-379 TEFCIDIDPILD
+379 TDFCIDIEPVLD
-391 GLLEGLELIEISTF
+391 GLLEGLESIEISTF

-423 DKPEIPMPNAGQDF
+423 DKPDIPIPNAGSNF

-447 EGEAEVGTNTTTW
+447 EGEAEVATNTTTW

-466 VITFTPNANAVNA
+466 VITFTPNANDPNA

-498 TCNVFGIDSL
+498 TCDVFGIDSV

-526 QNGEVNLIAD
+526 QNGQVDLIAT
-536 GSTTS
+536 GNTTS
-541 NSALEY
+541 NSPLEY
-547 HWEHTTDIGAVQNVD
+547 HWDHTTDVGAVQNVT
-562 PLETTTYS
+562 PLENTTYS
-570 VFAENTDGCISETR
+570 VFAENTDGCISQTK
-584 TITVTV
+584 TITVSV
-590 HPPLNL
+590 HPPLEL
-596 VVTPTLQSIC
+596 TITPTLQSIC
-606 PGFMAQINS
+606 PGDMAQISS

-623 PYAYVWTDPAGNI
+623 PYTLVWTDPTGNV
-636 VGEEAQITVSPA
+636 VGDEAQIAVSPES
-648 ATTIYTLTVSD
+648 TSIYTLTVSD
-659 DCETTPVSLT
+659 NCETTPVTLT

-680 MFSVTDPALCT
+680 MFSVTEPALCT
-691 PAEFEV
+691 PAVFEV
-697 INNTDPTMVGETY
+697 INNTDPNMVDQTY

-730 APGVYNVQL
+730 SPGVYDVKL

-745 GCIDSLSVNN
+745 GCVDSLSVNN

-765 RFTYSPNPVTVLN
+765 RFTYTPNPTTVLN
-778 TEVVFQNGT
+778 TEVKFQNGT
-787 TGAVAYE
+787 TGAVSYQ
-794 WSFEEGLPNYSSLTT
+794 WTFEDGLPAYSSLTN
-809 PTSTFPEGI
+809 PTVNFPEGI
-818 VDVYDVELI
+818 VDVYDVEMI
-827 AFTEFGCTDTLLK
+827 AYTEFGCTDTVLK

-848 LIFVPN
+848 LIFAPN
-854 TFTPDND
+854 SFTPDND
-861 SYNEEWK
+861 SYNEVWK

-873 IDIYSVT
+873 VDVYNVT

-908 PVPTGSYVW
+908 PVPTGSYIW

-928 KYDWQGTVTIL
+928 KYEWQGQVTIL

>member
-1 MLVKKI
+1 MQNKHTFLKLNKSFSVGKLILVLTY
-7 HMKFRNIKLG
+7 MF
-17 RSNSLKSI
+17 
-25 ESRILRSLVFV
+25 
-36 VSLLVFQA
+36 FQA
-44 AAFSQITYPTPFVT
+44 AAFSQITFPTPFVT
-58 PQQAVENVLLGAGVQ
+58 PQQAVENVLLGPGVQ
-73 ASNFKY
+73 ASGFKY
-79 NGNGVMAVNVQ
+79 NGNSVMAVNVQ
-90 TNIRKFLNTNPNFPL
+90 SNIRRFVNTNAVFPL
-105 SEGIIMHTSNA
+105 DEGVLMHTANA

-124 LNAINLSGNNISNG
+124 LNAINLSNSNISNG

-151 LSFSYIFTSAE
+151 LSFSYIFSSAE

-192 MNIATIPGSN
+192 INIATIPGTN

-212 GNIISSNCSN
+212 GNVTSSNCFN

-234 TNSFNS
+234 TSSFNS
-240 VYSGSPAISGS
+240 VYNSSPAISGS
-251 VGLPNFNG
+251 VGSPNFNG
-259 STVELTANAS
+259 STIELTANAS

-283 NVNDQS
+283 NVSDQS

-297 AGSFASEPTIEIA
+297 AGSFSSVPTFEIS
-310 GQNTTTMVMDSV
+310 GQNTTTMTMDSV

-335 RDIAVAGDTAVI
+335 RPIEIAEDTAVV
-347 HFELGGTAV
+347 HFEIGGTA
-356 IGVDYNFT
+356 ILGVDYNFT

-379 TEFCIDIDPILD
+379 TDFCIDIEPVLD
-391 GLLEGLELIEISTF
+391 GLLEGLESIEISTF

-423 DKPEIPMPNAGQDF
+423 DKPDIPIPNAGSNF

-447 EGEAEVGTNTTTW
+447 EGEAEVATNTTTW

-466 VITFTPNANAVNA
+466 VITFTPNANDPNA

-498 TCNVFGIDSL
+498 TCDVFGIDSV

-526 QNGEVNLIAD
+526 QNGQVDLIAT
-536 GSTTS
+536 GNTTS
-541 NSALEY
+541 NSPLEY
-547 HWEHTTDIGAVQNVD
+547 HWDHTTDVGAVQNVT
-562 PLETTTYS
+562 PLENTSYS
-570 VFAENTDGCISETR
+570 VFAENTDGCISQTK
-584 TITVTV
+584 TITVSV
-590 HPPLNL
+590 HPPLEL
-596 VVTPTLQSIC
+596 TITPTLQSIC
-606 PGFMAQINS
+606 PGDMAQISS

-623 PYAYVWTDPAGNI
+623 PYTLVWTDPTGNV
-636 VGEEAQITVSPA
+636 VGDEAQIAVSPES
-648 ATTIYTLTVSD
+648 TSIYTLTVSD
-659 DCETTPVSLT
+659 NCETTPVTLT

-680 MFSVTDPALCT
+680 MFSVTEPALCT
-691 PAEFEV
+691 PAVFEV
-697 INNTDPTMVGETY
+697 INNTDPNMVDQTY

-730 APGVYNVQL
+730 SPGVYDVKL

-745 GCIDSLSVNN
+745 GCVDSLSVNN

-765 RFTYSPNPVTVLN
+765 RFTYTPNPTTVLN
-778 TEVVFQNGT
+778 TEVKFQNGT
-787 TGAVAYE
+787 TGAVSYQ
-794 WSFEEGLPNYSSLTT
+794 WTFEDGLPAYSSLTN
-809 PTSTFPEGI
+809 PTVNFPEGI
-818 VDVYDVELI
+818 VDVYDVEMI
-827 AFTEFGCTDTLLK
+827 AYTEFGCTDTVLK

-848 LIFVPN
+848 LIFAPN
-854 TFTPDND
+854 SFTPDND
-861 SYNEEWK
+861 SYNEVWK

-873 IDIYSVT
+873 VDVYNVT

-908 PVPTGSYVW
+908 PVPTGSYIW

-928 KYDWQGTVTIL
+928 KYEWQGQVTIL

>member
-1 MLVKKI
+1 MQNKHTFL
-7 HMKFRNIKLG
+7 KL
-17 RSNSLKSI
+17 NKSF
-25 ESRILRSLVFV
+25 SVGKLILALTFMF
-36 VSLLVFQA
+36 FQA
-44 AAFSQITYPTPFVT
+44 TAFSQITFPTPFVT
-58 PQQAVENVLLGAGVQ
+58 PQQAVENVLLGPGVQ
-73 ASNFKY
+73 ASGFKY

-90 TNIRKFLNTNPNFPL
+90 SNIRRFVNTNAVFPL
-105 SEGIIMHTSNA
+105 DEGVLMHTANA

-124 LNAINLSGNNISNG
+124 LNAINLSNSNISNG

-151 LSFSYIFTSAE
+151 LSFSYIFSSAE

-192 MNIATIPGSN
+192 INIATIPGTN

-212 GNIISSNCSN
+212 GNVTSSNCFN

-234 TNSFNS
+234 TSSFNS
-240 VYSGSPAISGS
+240 VYNSSPAISGS
-251 VGLPNFNG
+251 VGSPNFNG
-259 STVELTANAS
+259 STIELTANAS

-283 NVNDQS
+283 NVSDQS

-297 AGSFASEPTIEIA
+297 AGSFSSVPTFEIS
-310 GQNTTTMVMDSV
+310 GQNTTTMTMDSV

-335 RDIAVAGDTAVI
+335 RPIEIAEDTAVV
-347 HFELGGTAV
+347 HFEIGGTA
-356 IGVDYNFT
+356 ILGVDYNFT

-379 TEFCIDIDPILD
+379 TDFCIDIEPVLD
-391 GLLEGLELIEISTF
+391 GLLEGLESIEISTF

-423 DKPEIPMPNAGQDF
+423 DKPDIPIPNAGSNF

-447 EGEAEVGTNTTTW
+447 EGEAEVATNTTTW

-466 VITFTPNANAVNA
+466 VITFTPNANDPNA

-498 TCNVFGIDSL
+498 TCDVFGIDSV

-526 QNGEVNLIAD
+526 QNGQVDLIAT
-536 GSTTS
+536 GNTTS
-541 NSALEY
+541 NSPLEY
-547 HWEHTTDIGAVQNVD
+547 HWDHTTDVGAVQNVT
-562 PLETTTYS
+562 PLENTTYS
-570 VFAENTDGCISETR
+570 VFAENTDGCISQTK
-584 TITVTV
+584 TITVSV
-590 HPPLNL
+590 HPPLEL
-596 VVTPTLQSIC
+596 TITPTLQSIC
-606 PGFMAQINS
+606 PGDMAQISS

-623 PYAYVWTDPAGNI
+623 PYTLVWTDPTGNV
-636 VGEEAQITVSPA
+636 VGDEAQIAVSPES
-648 ATTIYTLTVSD
+648 TSIYTLTVSD
-659 DCETTPVSLT
+659 NCETTPVTLT

-680 MFSVTDPALCT
+680 MFSVTEPALCT
-691 PAEFEV
+691 PAVFEV
-697 INNTDPTMVGETY
+697 INNTDPNMVDQTY

-730 APGVYNVQL
+730 SPGVYDVKL

-745 GCIDSLSVNN
+745 GCVDSLSVNN

-765 RFTYSPNPVTVLN
+765 RFTYTPNPTTVLN
-778 TEVVFQNGT
+778 TEVKFQNGT
-787 TGAVAYE
+787 TGAVSYQ
-794 WSFEEGLPNYSSLTT
+794 WTFEDGLPAYSSLTN
-809 PTSTFPEGI
+809 PTVNFPEGI
-818 VDVYDVELI
+818 VDVYDVEMI
-827 AFTEFGCTDTLLK
+827 AYTEFGCTDTVLK

-848 LIFVPN
+848 LIFAPN
-854 TFTPDND
+854 SFTPDND
-861 SYNEEWK
+861 SYNEVWK

-873 IDIYSVT
+873 VDVYNVT

-908 PVPTGSYVW
+908 PVPTGSYIW

-928 KYDWQGTVTIL
+928 KYEWQGQVTIL

>member
-1 MLVKKI
+1 MQNKHTFL
-7 HMKFRNIKLG
+7 KL
-17 RSNSLKSI
+17 NKSF
-25 ESRILRSLVFV
+25 SVGKLILALTFMF
-36 VSLLVFQA
+36 FQA
-44 AAFSQITYPTPFVT
+44 TAFSQITFPTPFVT
-58 PQQAVENVLLGAGVQ
+58 PQQAVENVLLGPGVQ
-73 ASNFKY
+73 ASGFKY
-79 NGNGVMAVNVQ
+79 NGNSVMAVNVQ
-90 TNIRKFLNTNPNFPL
+90 SNIRRFVNTNAVFPL
-105 SEGIIMHTSNA
+105 DEGVLMHTANA

-124 LNAINLSGNNISNG
+124 LNAINLSNNNISNG

-151 LSFSYIFTSAE
+151 LSFSYIFSSAE

-192 MNIATIPGSN
+192 INIATIPGTN

-212 GNIISSNCSN
+212 GNVTSSNCFN

-234 TNSFNS
+234 TSSFNS
-240 VYSGSPAISGS
+240 VYNSSPAISGS
-251 VGLPNFNG
+251 VGSPNFNG
-259 STVELTANAS
+259 STIELTANAS

-283 NVNDQS
+283 NVSDQS

-297 AGSFASEPTIEIA
+297 AGSFSSAPTFEIS
-310 GQNTTTMVMDSV
+310 GQNTTTMTMDSV

-335 RDIAVAGDTAVI
+335 RPIEIAEDTAVV
-347 HFELGGTAV
+347 HFEIGGTA
-356 IGVDYNFT
+356 ILGVDYNFT

-379 TEFCIDIDPILD
+379 TDFCIDIEPVLD
-391 GLLEGLELIEISTF
+391 GLLEGLESIEISTF

-423 DKPEIPMPNAGQDF
+423 DKPDIPIPNAGSNF

-447 EGEAEVGTNTTTW
+447 EGEAEVATNTTTW

-466 VITFTPNANAVNA
+466 VITFTPNANDPNA

-498 TCNVFGIDSL
+498 TCDVFGIDSV

-526 QNGEVNLIAD
+526 QNGQVDLIAT
-536 GSTTS
+536 GNTTS
-541 NSALEY
+541 NSPLEY
-547 HWEHTTDIGAVQNVD
+547 HWDHTTDVGAVQNVT
-562 PLETTTYS
+562 PLENTSYS
-570 VFAENTDGCISETR
+570 VFAENTDGCISQTK
-584 TITVTV
+584 TITVSV
-590 HPPLNL
+590 HPPLEL
-596 VVTPTLQSIC
+596 TITPTLQSIC
-606 PGFMAQINS
+606 PGDMAQISS

-623 PYAYVWTDPAGNI
+623 PYTLVWTDPTGNV
-636 VGEEAQITVSPA
+636 VGYEAQIAVSPES
-648 ATTIYTLTVSD
+648 TSIYTLTVSD
-659 DCETTPVSLT
+659 NCETTPVTLT

-680 MFSVTDPALCT
+680 MFSVTEPALCT
-691 PAEFEV
+691 PAVFEV
-697 INNTDPTMVGETY
+697 INNTDPNMVDQTY

-730 APGVYNVQL
+730 SPGVYDVKL

-745 GCIDSLSVNN
+745 GCVDSLSVNN

-765 RFTYSPNPVTVLN
+765 RFTYTPNPTTVLN
-778 TEVVFQNGT
+778 TEVKFQNGT
-787 TGAVAYE
+787 TGAVSYQ
-794 WSFEEGLPNYSSLTT
+794 WTFEDGLPAYSSLTN
-809 PTSTFPEGI
+809 PTVNFPEGI
-818 VDVYDVELI
+818 VDVYDVEMI
-827 AFTEFGCTDTLLK
+827 AYTEFGCTDTVLK

-848 LIFVPN
+848 LIFAPN
-854 TFTPDND
+854 SFTPDND
-861 SYNEEWK
+861 SYNEVWK

-873 IDIYSVT
+873 VDVYNVT

-908 PVPTGSYVW
+908 PVPTGSYIW

-928 KYDWQGTVTIL
+928 KYEWQGQVTIL